1 MTAPHD
7 LAALKQLQDHRAGEL
22 ARVRTR
28 AEKWIPGLAAV
39 TGVLTTAVVVKGA
52 ETFTKAPASTQLT
65 IIALMIVGA
74 VAVGTG
80 VFCAYAAAHGN
91 PFGDDELSRRADQ
104 QKVDGAYEDWNA
116 AVRAEVS
123 RARRLLT
130 AAVIATLVG
139 TASLGTAVVVTWFAP
154 ATGSG
159 ATTCLVTDDGFVR
172 IEGTAPVV
180 VDGEL
185 RIVPCA
191 AT

>member
-7 LAALKQLQDHRAGEL
+7 LAALKQLQDYRAGEL

-52 ETFTKAPASTQLT
+52 ETFTKAPPTTQFM
-65 IIALMIVGA
+65 IIALMVIGA
-74 VAVGTG
+74 IAVGVG

-91 PFGDDELSRRADQ
+91 PFGDDQLSRRADEQ
-104 QKVDGAYEDWNA
+104 RVDGAYNDWNT
-116 AVRAEVS
+116 AVRQEVK

-130 AAVIATLVG
+130 AAVIATLIG
-139 TASLGTAVVVTWFAP
+139 TASLGTAVIVTWFAP
-154 ATGSG
+154 AAGSG
-159 ATTCLVTDDGFVR
+159 AHTCIVTEDGVIR
-172 IEGTAPVV
+172 IEGGAPVV
-180 VDGEL
+180 ADGEL

-191 AT
+191 ES